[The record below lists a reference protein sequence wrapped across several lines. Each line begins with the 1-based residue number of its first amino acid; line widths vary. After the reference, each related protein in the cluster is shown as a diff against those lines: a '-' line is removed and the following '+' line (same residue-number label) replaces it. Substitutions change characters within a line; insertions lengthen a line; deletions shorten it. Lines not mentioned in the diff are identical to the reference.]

1 MTRSDCARALQIC
14 GTGSL
19 EIFTMVSEKPQLKC
33 LRKQFRIFSISTDFE
48 ITNTQKTYLL

>member
-33 LRKQFRIFSISTDFE
+33 LRKQFRIFFYI
-48 ITNTQKTYLL
+48 NRL